1 LWELD
6 PSRVRDLFKEARDA
20 APCIIFIDEIDA
32 VGRQR
37 GRNGVSS
44 GGNDERENT
53 LNQLLVEMDGFDN
66 STNIVILAG
75 TNRVDILD
83 SALTRPGRFDRQI
96 TVDRPDIAG
105 RKAIFDIYLKTL
117 TLEAKAEEFS
127 SRLAALTPG
136 FVGADI
142 ANICNEA
149 AIIAARKDKKFV
161 QIEDFEA
168 ATDRII
174 GGLESR
180 KIMTLEEKRVVA
192 YHEAGHAVAGW
203 NLEYADP
210 LLKVT
215 IVPRGSGALGYA
227 QYLPKELFLRTRD
240 QILDMVCMALAGRA
254 SEEINFGKVTTGAA
268 DDLRRV
274 TQIVYQMVT
283 VYGMNE
289 KIGQVAFPREEGAW
303 PQDRM
308 YSNAT
313 AEVMDEEV
321 RGIVAEAYQRTLQL
335 MRDQQA
341 QVKLVAEML
350 IEKETITNVDIA
362 QVIGKRPYSAGKE
375 YDQYLEYGWKDPADG
390 ANKKGAAEE
399 SNKQV
404 RNEEKEESGDVN
416 LGSEKL
422 SPA

>member
-1 LWELD
+1 
-6 PSRVRDLFKEARDA
+6 
-20 APCIIFIDEIDA
+20 
-32 VGRQR
+32 
-37 GRNGVSS
+37 
-44 GGNDERENT
+44 
-53 LNQLLVEMDGFDN
+53 
-66 STNIVILAG
+66 
-75 TNRVDILD
+75 
-83 SALTRPGRFDRQI
+83 
-96 TVDRPDIAG
+96 
-105 RKAIFDIYLKTL
+105 
-117 TLEAKAEEFS
+117 
-127 SRLAALTPG
+127 
-136 FVGADI
+136 
-142 ANICNEA
+142 
-149 AIIAARKDKKFV
+149 V

-180 KIMTLEEKRVVA
+180 KIMTPEEKRVVA

-289 KIGQVAFPREEGAW
+289 KIGQVAFPREEGSW
-303 PQDRM
+303 PQDKM

-321 RGIVAEAYQRTLQL
+321 RSIVAEAYQRTLQL
-335 MRDQQA
+335 MRDQQE
-341 QVKLVAEML
+341 QVRLVAEML

-362 QVIGKRPYSAGKE
+362 QVIGKRAFSAGKE
-375 YDQYLEYGWKDPADG
+375 YDQYLEYGWKDPDEG
-390 ANKKGAAEE
+390 KKDASAEE
-399 SNKQV
+399 KKQ
-404 RNEEKEESGDVN
+404 EEAAKGESEVN
-416 LGSEKL
+416 LGEKL